1 VKQRLPYGLP
11 FSEQQQERNEMKK
24 KWMISLSFVAG
35 ILVSLLVPIV
45 VLATGAINV
54 GADVKPGLIE
64 RTLAPWGRDRSV
76 ANRAP
81 NEKNPFAG
89 DPAAIATG
97 LDHYRENCVMCHG
110 APGVAGAELSK
121 GLNPPAP
128 SLGEGEN
135 DTPDGELFW
144 VIKHGI
150 RMTPMPAFGPTHT
163 DEEIWKI
170 VAFIRHLPDLTAQE
184 RDSLGAATGEES
196 HHHGRES
203 KELQRQ

>member
-1 VKQRLPYGLP
+1 
-11 FSEQQQERNEMKK
+11 MKS
-24 KWMISLSFVAG
+24 KWMIPLSFVAG
-35 ILVSLLVPIV
+35 ILVTLLVPLI
-45 VLATGAINV
+45 VLAMGAINM

-64 RTLAPWGRDRSV
+64 RTIAPWAVDRSV
-76 ANRAP
+76 AKRAP
-81 NEKNPFAG
+81 NEKNPYAG
-89 DPAAIATG
+89 DPAAVAVG
-97 LDHYRENCVMCHG
+97 FDHYRENCVICHG

-128 SLGEGEN
+128 SLGKEEN

-170 VAFIRHLPDLTAQE
+170 VAFIRHLPNLTAQE
-184 RDSLGAATGEES
+184 QDSLRAATGEEA
-196 HHHGRES
+196 HHHGVETNDLPA
-203 KELQRQ
+203 K

>member
-1 VKQRLPYGLP
+1 
-11 FSEQQQERNEMKK
+11 MKNNS
-24 KWMISLSFVAG
+24 MSPLGFVVG
-35 ILVSLLVPIV
+35 ILVTLLVPILI
-45 VLATGAINV
+45 LATGAVNT
-54 GADVKPGLIE
+54 GADVKPGLVE

-76 ANRAP
+76 EKRAP
-81 NEKNPFAG
+81 KEKNPYAA
-89 DPAAIATG
+89 DPAAITTG
-97 LDHYRENCVMCHG
+97 FDHYRENCVMCHG

-128 SLGEGEN
+128 LLGKGEN

-170 VAFIRHLPDLTAQE
+170 VAFIRHLPNLSPQE
-184 RDSLGAATGEES
+184 RDSLREATGEDE
-196 HHHGRES
+196 HHHGGETEVS
-203 KELQRQ
+203 PKGSTQ

>member
-1 VKQRLPYGLP
+1 
-11 FSEQQQERNEMKK
+11 MKN
-24 KWMISLSFVAG
+24 KWMMPLSFVAG
-35 ILVSLLVPIV
+35 ILVTLLVPIL
-45 VLATGAINV
+45 VLATGEFNI

-76 ANRAP
+76 AKRAAK
-81 NEKNPFAG
+81 EKNPYAG
-89 DPAAIATG
+89 DLAAIATG
-97 LDHYRENCVMCHG
+97 FDHYRANCVMCHG

-121 GLNPPAP
+121 GLNPFAP
-128 SLGEGEN
+128 SLGKEEN

-150 RMTPMPAFGPTHT
+150 RMTPMPSFGTTHT

-184 RDSLGAATGEES
+184 RDSLRAATAEEA
-196 HHHGRES
+196 HHHGGETNGLPQ
-203 KELQRQ
+203 KAGQLL

>member
-1 VKQRLPYGLP
+1 
-11 FSEQQQERNEMKK
+11 MKK
-24 KWMISLSFVAG
+24 IWMISLSFVAG
-35 ILVSLLVPIV
+35 ILVSLLVPIL
-45 VLATGAINV
+45 VLAMGAINV

-64 RTLAPWGRDRSV
+64 RTLGPWARDRSV
-76 ANRAP
+76 EMRAP
-81 NEKNPFAG
+81 NEKNLFAG

-97 LDHYRENCVMCHG
+97 LDHYRENCAMCHG

-128 SLGEGEN
+128 PLGEEEN
-135 DTPDGELFW
+135 DTPDGEVFW

-150 RMTPMPAFGPTHT
+150 WMTPMPAFGPTHT

-184 RDSLGAATGEES
+184 RDSLRAATGEES
-196 HHHGRES
+196 HHHGGEP
-203 KELQRQ
+203 KELQPQ

>member
-1 VKQRLPYGLP
+1 
-11 FSEQQQERNEMKK
+11 MKNG
-24 KWMISLSFVAG
+24 WTILLSFVAG
-35 ILVSLLVPIV
+35 ILVTVLVPIL
-45 VLATGAINV
+45 VLATGMVNM

-76 ANRAP
+76 GKHAP
-81 NEKNPFAG
+81 TEKNPYTG

-97 LDHYRENCVMCHG
+97 FDHYRENCVMCHG

-128 SLGEGEN
+128 ALGNGEN

-150 RMTPMPAFGPTHT
+150 RMTSMPAFGPTHT

-170 VAFIRHLPDLTAQE
+170 VAFIRHLPDLTTQE
-184 RDSLGAATGEES
+184 QDSLRPVTGEAA
-196 HHHGRES
+196 HHHGGATNVIPQ
-203 KELQRQ
+203 KVGQPAHGNP

>member
-1 VKQRLPYGLP
+1 
-11 FSEQQQERNEMKK
+11 MKN
-24 KWMISLSFVAG
+24 KWLILLSFVAG
-35 ILVSLLVPIV
+35 VLVSLVVPIL

-64 RTLAPWGRDRSV
+64 RTLAPWARDRSV
-76 ANRAP
+76 AMRAP

-89 DPAAIATG
+89 DPAAIAVG
-97 LDHYRENCVMCHG
+97 LDHYRENCVICHG

-128 SLGEGEN
+128 SLDEDEN

-184 RDSLGAATGEES
+184 RDSLGRQPA
-196 HHHGRES
+196 RNRII
-203 KELQRQ
+203 KEGSPKNHDEQVHLPDAPGSPAGPSRRLL

>member
-1 VKQRLPYGLP
+1 MKSNRL
-11 FSEQQQERNEMKK
+11 S
-24 KWMISLSFVAG
+24 KWTIPLSFLAG
-35 ILVSLLVPIV
+35 ILVTLLVPIL
-45 VLATGAINV
+45 VLAMGAINI
-54 GADVKPGLIE
+54 GADLKPGFIE
-64 RTLAPWGRDRSV
+64 RTIGQWGRDRSV
-76 ANRAP
+76 AKRAP
-81 NEKNPFAG
+81 KGQNPDPGYATSIAAG
-89 DPAAIATG
+89 LTLYHG
-97 LDHYRENCVMCHG
+97 NCLMCHG
-110 APGVAGAELSK
+110 APGVAAAGLSK

-128 SLGEGEN
+128 SLGKRDD

-150 RMTPMPAFGPTHT
+150 RMTPMPAFDPTHT

-170 VAFIRHLPDLTAQE
+170 VTFIRHLPDLTAQE

>member
-1 VKQRLPYGLP
+1 
-11 FSEQQQERNEMKK
+11 MKK

-35 ILVSLLVPIV
+35 ILVSILVPIL

-128 SLGEGEN
+128 SLGEEEN

-163 DEEIWKI
+163 DAEIWKI

-196 HHHGRES
+196 HHHGREP
-203 KELQRQ
+203 KELQPQ